1 MNLETCMNR
10 GQVMNSVFIR
20 TLHDKRWFIL
30 GWFIGFSVLAALM
43 VAFYPSMHQEGT
55 IDQLVATM
63 PEAFKGLVG
72 NLSDLAQF
80 DTYLASQLFDIRVS
94 LLAGIMAIVLALG
107 LSVGEEEK
115 GQLRTLL
122 SLPISRVSLLFQK
135 WLAMTTIIFVTLLG
149 IVAAVYVLQGTVDAS
164 IAFDTMAKLFFMT
177 WLVLV
182 SIATVAFAA
191 AMATGKRSVAMLV
204 GVLVMAGSFII
215 STFGL
220 SVDWLANYEWL
231 SLFHYFPASEVA
243 RQGIEAKNVV
253 VLGSVTAVS
262 LVVALITFRQRD
274 VN

>member
-1 MNLETCMNR
+1 
-10 GQVMNSVFIR
+10 MNSVFVK
-20 TLHDKRWFIL
+20 TLRDKRWFIG

-72 NLSDLAQF
+72 NLADLGQF

-94 LLAGIMAIVLALG
+94 LLAGIMAIVLAL
-107 LSVGEEEK
+107 SVTVGEEEK

-122 SLPISRVSLLFQK
+122 SLPISRVSLLLQK
-135 WLAMTTIIFVTLLG
+135 WLAMVTIIFITLLG
-149 IVAAVYVLQGTVDAS
+149 IVVTVYVLQGTVDAS
-164 IAFDTMAKLFFMT
+164 IAFGTMARLFFMT
-177 WLVLV
+177 WLVLTA
-182 SIATVAFAA
+182 IATVAFAA
-191 AMATGKRSVAMLV
+191 ALITGKRAVAMLV

-220 SVDWLANYEWL
+220 SVDWLADYEWL
-231 SLFHYFPASEVA
+231 SLFHYFPASEVV
-243 RQGIEAKNVV
+243 RDGIASNNVI

-262 LVVALITFRQRD
+262 LIAALAAFRRRD